1 MIDIF
6 KNIVHNENILP
17 NLIESGV
24 LKINQ
29 SVLVKVIVY
38 SGIASNFYDMNI
50 LRLSFPSYNVQ
61 INKIKLPKAV
71 NSVAEAIINFSS

>member
-29 SVLVKVIVY
+29 SILVNIVY
-38 SGIASNFYDMNI
+38 SGIVID
-50 LRLSFPSYNVQ
+50 V
-61 INKIKLPKAV
+61 
-71 NSVAEAIINFSS
+71 

>member
-29 SVLVKVIVY
+29 SVLVKYRIFW
-38 SGIASNFYDMNI
+38 NC
-50 LRLSFPSYNVQ
+50 
-61 INKIKLPKAV
+61 
-71 NSVAEAIINFSS
+71 

>member
-1 MIDIF
+1 MLMICTELIKKDIYLHMIDIF

-29 SVLVKVIVY
+29 SILVKV
-38 SGIASNFYDMNI
+38 SSM
-50 LRLSFPSYNVQ
+50 
-61 INKIKLPKAV
+61 KIPK
-71 NSVAEAIINFSS
+71 NL